1 MRYIIF
7 MKDDCPYCVDAIEL
21 LKSKGLSYN
30 SIVFNEDQ
38 DNILSEEDLI
48 VLRPCPKDA
57 IQPYQLDLVIGKKLK
72 IDLIEGDYLRWKD
85 IE

>member
-7 MKDDCPYCVDAIEL
+7 MKDDCPYCVDAVEL

-38 DNILSEEDLI
+38 DNILSE
-48 VLRPCPKDA
+48 VKDA
-57 IQPYQLDLVIGKKLK
+57 YQWKTVPIIVSRDADNIKLIGGYTDLVEHLK
-72 IDLIEGDYLRWKD
+72 DG
-85 IE
+85 

>member
-21 LKSKGLSYN
+21 LKSKCLSYK

-38 DNILSEEDLI
+38 DNILSE
-48 VLRPCPKDA
+48 VKDA
-57 IQPYQLDLVIGKKLK
+57 YQWNTVPIIVSRNGDNIKLIGGYTDLVEHLK
-72 IDLIEGDYLRWKD
+72 DG
-85 IE
+85 

>member
-30 SIVFNEDQ
+30 SIVFNKDQ
-38 DNILSEEDLI
+38 DNILSE
-48 VLRPCPKDA
+48 VKDA
-57 IQPYQLDLVIGKKLK
+57 YQWKTVPIVVSRDADNIKLIGGYTDLVEHLK
-72 IDLIEGDYLRWKD
+72 NG
-85 IE
+85 

>member
-30 SIVFNEDQ
+30 SIVFNKDQ
-38 DNILSEEDLI
+38 DNILSE
-48 VLRPCPKDA
+48 VKDA
-57 IQPYQLDLVIGKKLK
+57 YQWKTVPIVVSRDADNIKLIGGYTDLVEHLK
-72 IDLIEGDYLRWKD
+72 DG
-85 IE
+85 

>member
-30 SIVFNEDQ
+30 SIVFNKDQ
-38 DNILSEEDLI
+38 DNILSE
-48 VLRPCPKDA
+48 VKDA
-57 IQPYQLDLVIGKKLK
+57 YQWKTVPIVVSRDADNIRLIGGYTDLVEHLK
-72 IDLIEGDYLRWKD
+72 DD
-85 IE
+85 

>member
-7 MKDDCPYCVDAIEL
+7 MKDDCPYCVDAVEL

-38 DNILSEEDLI
+38 DNILSE
-48 VLRPCPKDA
+48 VKDA
-57 IQPYQLDLVIGKKLK
+57 YQWKTVPIIVSRDADNIKLIGGYTDLVEHLK
-72 IDLIEGDYLRWKD
+72 DD
-85 IE
+85 

>member
-30 SIVFNEDQ
+30 SIVFNKDQ
-38 DNILSEEDLI
+38 DNILSE
-48 VLRPCPKDA
+48 VKDA
-57 IQPYQLDLVIGKKLK
+57 YHWQTVPIVVSRDADNIKLIGGYTDLVEHLK
-72 IDLIEGDYLRWKD
+72 DD
-85 IE
+85 